1 MKSQIKHRF
10 LFIII
15 SIILAF
21 CYSTN
26 ANAQSDTTR
35 IEPNLRFEV
44 EKLVSKTGKSTEKVY
59 VHYNG
64 EYYESNKTSMKRYY
78 LIRKYNGQPCAVMI
92 TNKKSK
98 SKKIVIL

>member
-1 MKSQIKHRF
+1 MKHKI
-10 LFIII
+10 LI
-15 SIILAF
+15 STILAILAF
-21 CYSTN
+21 SYASI

-78 LIRKYNGQPCAVMI
+78 LIRKYNGQPCAVMV
-92 TNKKSK
+92 TNKKTK
-98 SKKIVIL
+98 SKKIIIL